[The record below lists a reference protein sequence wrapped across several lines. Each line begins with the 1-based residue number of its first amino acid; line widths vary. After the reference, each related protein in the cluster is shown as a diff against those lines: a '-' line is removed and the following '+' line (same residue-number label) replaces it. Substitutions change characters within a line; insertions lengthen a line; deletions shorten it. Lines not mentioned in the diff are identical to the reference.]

1 MRVIDPLEIFE
12 MAISRSDYSDE
23 GWGRVL
29 QDRWDRLQQL
39 VDSGQLERHPL
50 AADWN
55 SHSKLL
61 RDARR
66 AKAQDDDLPNA
77 DPSTAAHGGRS
88 VSTLE
93 TSGSERENT
102 STVTATDSVQ
112 RLREL
117 GVSSRRIHEILH
129 PHSASAAD
137 NEAAAAMIPSLKR
150 L

>member
-1 MRVIDPLEIFE
+1 
-12 MAISRSDYSDE
+12 MAISRSDYSAE

-50 AADWN
+50 AESWN
-55 SHSKLL
+55 EHSKLL

-66 AKAQDDDLPNA
+66 ANDGGADPGDQPSVGDPNAQDDDPPANA
-77 DPSTAAHGGRS
+77 VTHGATGGPRKGAS
-88 VSTLE
+88 I
-93 TSGSERENT
+93 SE
-102 STVTATDSVQ
+102 DSAQ

-117 GVSSRRIHEILH
+117 GVSDRRIREILH
-129 PHSASAAD
+129 PHSATAAD
-137 NEAAAAMIPSLKR
+137 NEAAAAMIPSLGR